1 MLDLTPACFD
11 VIVADPAVRDQL
23 GSLKARR
30 RRRLRFFLIWTIA
43 GLVLGPAS
51 FLSLYHAGWGW
62 GSLKISL
69 ALLVFPIAIG
79 LSALREIS
87 EDLKFPSL
95 TAIAAQAGMTY
106 VEDGFDPP
114 GYPEARELLFGE
126 RVTGQLFAD
135 LFYGHDE
142 EGRGYA
148 VYDAK
153 VLGSGDPARTLF
165 RGQVYWVERRP
176 TATSATVIVPHRG
189 LLALEGPGGLQRL
202 SLSDDPDL
210 DQRFEAF
217 SDVEAEARQ
226 LLSDPRLR
234 NLLLNLR
241 DDGKV
246 YAFIG
251 RYSGFVAAAGSDRF
265 EAGSMLDATSGEDRI
280 RDMIDDVC
288 GALRTLRAVK
298 EALG

>member
-11 VIVADPAVRDQL
+11 AVVADPAVREQL
-23 GSLKARR
+23 DSLKARR
-30 RRRLRFFLIWTIA
+30 RRRLRFFWIWTIA

-62 GSLKISL
+62 ASLKMGL
-69 ALLVFPIAIG
+69 ALLVFPILIG

-87 EDLKFPSL
+87 EELKFPAL
-95 TAIAAQAGMTY
+95 NAIAAQAGMTY

-114 GYPEARELLFGE
+114 GYPEARELLFGG
-126 RVTGQLFAD
+126 RVTGQFFAD

-153 VLGSGDPARTLF
+153 VLGTDDPARTVF
-165 RGQVYWVERRP
+165 RGQIYWVERRP
-176 TATSATVIVPHRG
+176 TATTATVIVPHRA
-189 LLALEGPGGLQRL
+189 LLALEGPGGLQRI
-202 SLSDDPDL
+202 SLGDDPAL
-210 DQRFEAF
+210 DSRFEAF

-226 LLSDPRLR
+226 LLADPNFRE
-234 NLLLNLR
+234 LLLTLR
-241 DDGKV
+241 DSGKV

-251 RYSGFVAAAGSDRF
+251 RYSGFIAAAGGDRF

-280 RDMIDDVC
+280 HDMIDDVC